1 MPDQVG
7 HDVKWE
13 ELTSVFGVN
22 NLIYKGVSQ
31 TVIPRILLNRKIPEI
46 AASSLVRVGEAE
58 SP

>member
-1 MPDQVG
+1 MPLAAGKEMPDQVG

-31 TVIPRILLNRKIPEI
+31 TVIPL
-46 AASSLVRVGEAE
+46 
-58 SP
+58 